1 MFSKML
7 LLLALAATSLSQAD
21 SPRTVYITS
30 AQDAKYVIVPKE
42 RTAGSALVV

>member
-1 MFSKML
+1 MFSTIL
-7 LLLALAATSLSQAD
+7 LLLALAATILSQAD

-30 AQDAKYVIVPKE
+30 AQDGKYVVVPKD